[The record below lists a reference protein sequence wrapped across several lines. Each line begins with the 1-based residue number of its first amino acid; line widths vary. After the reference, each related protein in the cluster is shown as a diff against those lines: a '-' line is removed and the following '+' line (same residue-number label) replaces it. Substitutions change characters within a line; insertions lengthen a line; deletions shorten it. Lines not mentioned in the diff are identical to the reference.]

1 MSYVMRPSGMIV
13 PSSFAEPTSRKAP
26 ELREIATTGMGN
38 DITRGFVD
46 PMMLLR
52 PQDSVLR
59 LRGGTHTLYAEVLRD
74 DQVGACMAQRRL
86 AVTSREWQVVAGGA
100 QAIDEQA
107 AESLREQLLR
117 IEFDRITDRMLYGIF
132 YGYAVAECLWDKNGG
147 KVSIGDIRVRD
158 RRRFGWD
165 GAGNLRLRT
174 MSNVDPGELMP
185 PEKFWSYATGAD
197 HDDEPYGLG
206 LAHWLYWPVYFKRGG
221 LKLWTTFL
229 DKFGTPTAKGTYP
242 ANATAAERSRLL
254 DALEAITSE
263 SGVILPE
270 GMAIELL
277 EAARGGSA
285 DYAELYDRMDRAIAK
300 VILGQTATTEGTPGR
315 LGSDD
320 TQGDVLEM
328 LAKRDSDLIC
338 ASFNATVAT
347 WLTAWNFPGA
357 AAPKVWRNFEEAEDL
372 TTAAARDKTLFEMGY
387 RATPERIEQTYG
399 PGYELIKPDQSAPPP
414 ALPAAFAES
423 PGAARAE
430 DQNSIDA
437 AAAELSGDWERL
449 LGARVRELIDMAEAT
464 DDLAT
469 FRARLA
475 DLAGAAPDPTMVDAF
490 KRAGFAGQLLGR
502 LRGEKDRGVKP

>member
-13 PSSFAEPTSRKAP
+13 PSSFAEPPSRKGP

-107 AESLREQLLR
+107 AEFLREQLLR

-197 HDDEPYGLG
+197 NDDEPYGLG
-206 LAHWLYWPVYFKRGG
+206 LAHWLYWPV
-221 LKLWTTFL
+221 
-229 DKFGTPTAKGTYP
+229 
-242 ANATAAERSRLL
+242 
-254 DALEAITSE
+254 
-263 SGVILPE
+263 
-270 GMAIELL
+270 
-277 EAARGGSA
+277 
-285 DYAELYDRMDRAIAK
+285 
-300 VILGQTATTEGTPGR
+300 
-315 LGSDD
+315 
-320 TQGDVLEM
+320 
-328 LAKRDSDLIC
+328 
-338 ASFNATVAT
+338 
-347 WLTAWNFPGA
+347 
-357 AAPKVWRNFEEAEDL
+357 
-372 TTAAARDKTLFEMGY
+372 
-387 RATPERIEQTYG
+387 
-399 PGYELIKPDQSAPPP
+399 
-414 ALPAAFAES
+414 
-423 PGAARAE
+423 
-430 DQNSIDA
+430 
-437 AAAELSGDWERL
+437 
-449 LGARVRELIDMAEAT
+449 
-464 DDLAT
+464 
-469 FRARLA
+469 
-475 DLAGAAPDPTMVDAF
+475 
-490 KRAGFAGQLLGR
+490 
-502 LRGEKDRGVKP
+502 